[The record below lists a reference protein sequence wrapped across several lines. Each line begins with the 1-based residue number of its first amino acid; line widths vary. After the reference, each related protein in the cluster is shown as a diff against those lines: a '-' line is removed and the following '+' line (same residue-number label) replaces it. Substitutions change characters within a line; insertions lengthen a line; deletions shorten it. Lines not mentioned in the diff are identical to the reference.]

1 MKYYNKLIFEI
12 SEENRIG
19 YNLEKKNLPKV
30 DLPQSIKRSQKAE
43 LPEVS
48 EFDPKE
54 LWRRNWFLSIRILY
68 NEIQS

>member
-30 DLPQSIKRSQKAE
+30 ELPKALKRSQKE
-43 LPEVS
+43 YKGPPFREGDS
-48 EFDPKE
+48 RYF
-54 LWRRNWFLSIRILY
+54 
-68 NEIQS
+68 